1 MAKSRLRMKPL
12 PIRPTWNSPVV
23 LYFALA
29 ACIVMAADNLARGRL
44 TPTLFATYPGFQWT
58 SPLFYLRLVSHVLG
72 HKNWAHLTAN
82 FSVILLIGPLIEEKY
97 GSAKLL
103 KMMLITALATGIL
116 NAAFFSTGLLG
127 ASGLAFMMILLSSF
141 TNHREGELPLT
152 FVLVVLLF
160 LAKEVANAF
169 NQDDISQFAHIIG
182 GAFGSLFGFLRG
194 TGRGGKG
201 GGKNAG

>member
-1 MAKSRLRMKPL
+1 MAKSRLPLKPA
-12 PIRPTWNSPVV
+12 WNSPVV
-23 LYFALA
+23 LSFALA
-29 ACIVMAADNLARGRL
+29 ACLIMAADNLAHGRL
-44 TPTLFATYPGFQWT
+44 TPTFFATYPGFHWK
-58 SPLFYLRLVSHVLG
+58 SPLFYPRLVTHVLG

-97 GSAKLL
+97 GSGRLL
-103 KMMLITALATGIL
+103 KMMLITALVTGIL
-116 NAAFFSTGLLG
+116 NAAFFPTGLLG

-169 NQDDISQFAHIIG
+169 NHDDISQFAHIIG
-182 GAFGSLFGFLRG
+182 GICGSLFGFLRG
-194 TGRGGKG
+194 TGRAGK
-201 GGKNAG
+201 AAA

>member
-1 MAKSRLRMKPL
+1 MHPTLR
-12 PIRPTWNSPVV
+12 
-23 LYFALA
+23 AA
-29 ACIVMAADNLARGRL
+29 ACLSLAVG
-44 TPTLFATYPGFQWT
+44 
-58 SPLFYLRLVSHVLG
+58 V
-72 HKNWAHLTAN
+72 
-82 FSVILLIGPLIEEKY
+82 
-97 GSAKLL
+97 
-103 KMMLITALATGIL
+103 
-116 NAAFFSTGLLG
+116 G

-182 GAFGSLFGFLRG
+182 GGFGSLFGFLRG